1 MFVFFAGVFDPI
13 HLIQQSKLWFFK
25 IEAPNMYGKVSVER
39 CELSNTCAN
48 DRSVK
53 SIELIN

>member
-39 CELSNTCAN
+39 YVSCPTPVLMTGA
-48 DRSVK
+48 
-53 SIELIN
+53 